1 MRGRNIGET
10 LRLLTN
16 GDFVLTRRIENF
28 GAGGGAEASGARMR
42 VQLSGPLN
50 RGEGRMVRGKC
61 AISNLQKP
69 AVTDGNKQIFN

>member
-1 MRGRNIGET
+1 MTKT
-10 LRLLTN
+10 LHLLTN

-50 RGEGRMVRGKC
+50 RGEERRARGKC